1 MYWRE
6 FTLKKY
12 VTPEYENKNQLVDI
26 ILTSVVADEKGHTI
40 TGIIDIE
47 DLFKW

>member
-1 MYWRE
+1 MKRE
-6 FTLKKY
+6 Y
-12 VTPEYENKNQLVDI
+12 ITPEYENKNQLEDV
-26 ILTSVVADEKGHTI
+26 ILASVIVNEEEQTI

>member
-1 MYWRE
+1 MKRE
-6 FTLKKY
+6 Y
-12 VTPEYENKNQLVDI
+12 ITPEYENKNQLEDV
-26 ILTSVVADEKGHTI
+26 ILVSVVVDKNDGTI

>member
-1 MYWRE
+1 MKRE
-6 FTLKKY
+6 Y
-12 VTPEYENKNQLVDI
+12 ITPEYENKNQLEDV
-26 ILTSVVADEKGHTI
+26 ILVSVVVDEGDRTI

>member
-1 MYWRE
+1 ME
-6 FTLKKY
+6 GFELKKAY
-12 VTPEYENKNQLVDI
+12 ISPEYKNDNQLEDV
-26 ILTSVVADEKGHTI
+26 ILASVVADEEKQTI